1 MPSWEIRVI
10 AESPE
15 DVDCVA
21 SILHGDFR
29 IVAWIHQA
37 RRLRFLRCNWE
48 YQIFNEITDVLSAE
62 SEAAYVTAL
71 PTGYVPTDEFL
82 KKVTG
87 CFVREKADV
96 VLYPVLLEGEGKP
109 YCFEEMVLGAFSWRP
124 GRLRNSTKTCEM
136 TDAGVRSLGSAT
148 SKMIRMVTAGK
159 TLEVSAP
166 LTARDIPI
174 RPEDGE
180 FLELEGNAR
189 KPHGIPG
196 IDEDIHIIDAAP
208 ALDLALFSDP
218 DKRGAW
224 RFVEERDIPVTQKD
238 FESQAREIRAHWI
251 AIHWGQG
258 SWGWPTVC
266 RTAFAHMDKAVLAFP
281 GLTLV
286 HPGKFRRLQP
296 LVPDMK
302 TWTEEVRDYAYSSTF
317 DAEGNQIG
325 VSNVHNMAHFLP
337 NKDPIYGTE
346 IPNKSGRG
354 LKVAVMSMCG
364 VTTFEDQY
372 GLGGEHQVVHWLREG
387 FLSHPDVEICDI
399 YDTQN
404 IGLAPD
410 HFYDLV
416 LSNSCWHAPPKVTK
430 GGVSI
435 FWHFNTNAYRGNE
448 LTIMAFGYT
457 HVWTNSPISLEEL
470 KRHNIDCHIKHL
482 NASSYHH
489 GIYPW
494 KSELFQHD
502 ACYVGGYQVEYKGKG
517 LIDQYIKPCMG
528 LPIDF
533 VIYGNRKWRFDV
545 QQEALKTDRSFKQ
558 EHLDDS
564 FEHYYR
570 GVLHP
575 DDFWIL
581 AKNCKIWVNFN
592 AEDQRPLQMVND
604 RPIWA
609 MGSGAFVITDDYKTQ
624 RELYG
629 GTCDYSDGGQ
639 DLARKV
645 ERWLRTEDERIERAV
660 MAYENIKR
668 HRLFTNDTVEQAINT
683 LKGRR

>member
-1 MPSWEIRVI
+1 V
-10 AESPE
+10 
-15 DVDCVA
+15 
-21 SILHGDFR
+21 
-29 IVAWIHQA
+29 
-37 RRLRFLRCNWE
+37 
-48 YQIFNEITDVLSAE
+48 FNETNQVLAAG
-62 SEAAYVTAL
+62 SEAAYIAAF
-71 PTGYVPTDEFL
+71 PKGCVPVEGFL
-82 KKVTG
+82 RKVAS
-87 CFVREKADV
+87 CFVRERADA
-96 VLYPVLLEGEGKP
+96 VLYPILLEGEGRSFS
-109 YCFEEMVLGAFSWRP
+109 FEEMVLGGFSWRP
-124 GRLRNSTKTCEM
+124 GKLQEGMKIHEM
-136 TDAGVRSLGSAT
+136 ADVGSRSLASAT
-148 SKMIRMVTAGK
+148 SRVFRKVSIYPA
-159 TLEVSAP
+159 LETSDLLPASE
-166 LTARDIPI
+166 IPFK
-174 RPEDGE
+174 PE
-180 FLELEGNAR
+180 EGSCSKEGGDAL

-196 IDEDIHIIDAAP
+196 IDESVRFIDTAP

-218 DKRGAW
+218 ERRGSW
-224 RFVEERDIPVTQKD
+224 RFVEERDIPENQRD
-238 FESQAREIRAHWI
+238 FESQAREIRAHWM

-258 SWGWPTVC
+258 SWSWPTVC

-286 HPGKFRRLQP
+286 HPGRFRRLQP
-296 LVPDMK
+296 LVPNMK
-302 TWTEEVRDYAYSSTF
+302 TWTEEVRAYAHCATF
-317 DAEGNQIG
+317 DAEGTQLA
-325 VSNVHNMAHFLP
+325 VSTPSLGM
-337 NKDPIYGTE
+337 DPIYERE
-346 IPNKSGRG
+346 ISKKTGRG

-364 VTTFEDQY
+364 VTTLEDQY

-387 FLSHPDVEICDI
+387 FLAHPDVELCDI

-410 HFYDLV
+410 DFYDLV
-416 LSNSCWHAPPKVTK
+416 LSNSCWHKPPKLAK
-430 GGVSI
+430 GGTSI

-470 KRHNIDCHIKHL
+470 RRHHIDCRIKHL

-489 GIYPW
+489 GLYPW
-494 KSELFQHD
+494 KSELFRHD

-517 LIDQYIKPCMG
+517 LIDKYIKPCMG
-528 LPIDF
+528 LPMDF

-545 QQEALKTDRSFKQ
+545 QQEALKTDRSFKE

-564 FEHYYR
+564 FEPHYR

-609 MGSGAFVITDDYKTQ
+609 MGSGAFVITDDYQAQ

-645 ERWLRTEDERIERAV
+645 DRWLRIEDERLERASL
-660 MAYENIKR
+660 AYENIKR
-668 HRLFTNDTVEQAINT
+668 HRLFTNDTVEQAVNT
-683 LKGRR
+683 HLKGGN